1 VKSNRGKIFVIV
13 AAVLLSLY
21 FLYPTYK
28 DYQLTGKLKTLTGE
42 DSLKFVEANEA
53 AIRDARVNRIK
64 LGLDIQGGMRVV
76 LEVNILKLLE
86 DLAKNKDD
94 NFMQVMAAVAAE
106 TRTTEVPIMDVF
118 RAKFEDRQLRL
129 SRYYGNIRDSD
140 SDILKMLTDEAA
152 KAVERGSEIVRN
164 RVDQYGVSEPSIQI
178 QGGRR
183 IVVELPGVSN
193 ESEVEKLLQGT
204 ALLEFKLLKESAV
217 ALKVYETINRVMAGK
232 SPVDSASAD
241 TAAADTSAALAATKG
256 KKDTSAALAAAKG
269 KTDTSAAS
277 PLDTGLTPLPEENLK
292 GEEQAKKENPFFYLA
307 RPNQQ
312 QGQAW
317 NGELYTAEE
326 DKGKVLRILARPD
339 IMKYIPGDMSFAW
352 SAKAAFVAEGKNYF
366 ALYALKNPAE
376 LNGGV
381 IINARINIDPQT
393 SSPLVT
399 MEMNNEGARDW
410 ARITGANINKQIAI
424 LMDNTV
430 FSAPVVRSTITG
442 GHSQIEGMSSLEE
455 AKLLEIVL
463 KAGALPAPVEIIQQ
477 TSVGPSLGQDS
488 IREGI
493 NASLLAFLLTI
504 AFMVFYYK
512 TGGALADL
520 ALFIN
525 LIFTM
530 ALLASFKGTLTLPG
544 IAGIILTMAVAVD
557 ANVLIMERIREES
570 TTGKIQSTA
579 IATGYK
585 MAFTA
590 IFDGHLT
597 AFITGLVL
605 YQFGSGPVRGFALTL
620 MIGLVIS
627 MFSAIVIT
635 RVISDIMS
643 DRGKI
648 INFG

>member
-1 VKSNRGKIFVIV
+1 VKSNRGKIIFIV

-21 FLYPTYK
+21 FLYPTYQ
-28 DYQLTGKLKTLTGE
+28 DYRFASELKSLTGA
-42 DSLKFVEANEA
+42 DSLQYVETNEA
-53 AIRDARVNRIK
+53 AIRDARNKRIK

-76 LEVNILKLLE
+76 LEVDVLKLLE

-94 NFMQVMAAVAAE
+94 NFKQVLAAVAAE
-106 TRTTEVPIMDVF
+106 TRTTEIPVMDVF
-118 RAKFEDRQLRL
+118 RAKFEERQLRL

-140 SDILKMLTDEAA
+140 ADILAMLTDEAT
-152 KAVERGSEIVRN
+152 KAVDRGMEIVRN
-164 RVDQYGVSEPSIQI
+164 RVDQYGVSEPSIQK

-204 ALLEFKLLKESAV
+204 ALLEFKLLKESDV
-217 ALKVYETINRVMAGK
+217 ALKVYESIDRVMAGK
-232 SPVDSASAD
+232 NPV
-241 TAAADTSAALAATKG
+241 DTSAADTTALAKDAVKTADKG
-256 KKDTSAALAAAKG
+256 KKDT
-269 KTDTSAAS
+269 TSNA
-277 PLDTGLTPLPEENLK
+277 LDTALSPLPEDNLK
-292 GEEQAKKENPFFYLA
+292 AEEQAKKEHPFFFLA

-312 QGQAW
+312 EGQPW

-326 DKGKVLRILARPD
+326 DKGKVLRILARED
-339 IMKYIPGDMSFAW
+339 VRKYVPGDMSFAW
-352 SAKAAFVAEGKNYF
+352 SGKPAFVAEGKNYF

-376 LNGGV
+376 LTGGV
-381 IINARINIDPQT
+381 IVNARVNIDPQT

-399 MEMNNEGARDW
+399 MEMNNEGSRDW

-430 FSAPVVRSTITG
+430 FSAPVVRTKITG
-442 GHSQIEGMSSLEE
+442 GHSQIEGMGSLEE

-488 IREGI
+488 IKQGI

-504 AFMVFYYK
+504 AFMVVYYK
-512 TGGALADL
+512 AAGTLADI
-520 ALFIN
+520 ALFLN
-525 LIFTM
+525 LLFTM
-530 ALLASFKGTLTLPG
+530 AVLAGFQGTLTLPG

-557 ANVLIMERIREES
+557 ANVLIIERIREES
-570 TTGKIQSTA
+570 TTGKTPSAA
-579 IATGYK
+579 IDTGYK

-590 IFDGHLT
+590 IFDANLT
-597 AFITGLVL
+597 TFITGLIL
-605 YQFGSGPVRGFALTL
+605 YQFGTGPVRGFALTL
-620 MIGLVIS
+620 MIGIVAS

-635 RVISDIMS
+635 RVMS
-643 DRGKI
+643 NVMTDRGKAI
-648 INFG
+648 SIG